1 MGAWGY
7 KNFEND
13 DALDFLYEV
22 EENNKLAEEI
32 IDKVSNLKSTD
43 YLDSQ
48 TASQALAAIELFATK
63 KGTPSGDFGFSETKI
78 KLETLPFSPVVLEK
92 SKMVIS
98 RISSNSE
105 LRELMNEG
113 GNEKEFTDVLNDLNK
128 RIEI

>member
-48 TASQALAAIELFATK
+48 TASQALAAIELFAAK